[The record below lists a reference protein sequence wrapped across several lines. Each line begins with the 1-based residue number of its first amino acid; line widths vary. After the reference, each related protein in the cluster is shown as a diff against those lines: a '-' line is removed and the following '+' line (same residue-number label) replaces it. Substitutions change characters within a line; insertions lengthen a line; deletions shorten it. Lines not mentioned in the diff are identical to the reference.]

1 MFHNYRILEL
11 LGVTL
16 WQYGLTSAHIVCKQG
31 NLGILKKILSAA
43 KDQKVFC
50 NKKNG
55 QTSDYEVV
63 LRTRAKE
70 VLPNLFYPHTR
81 GKSTLHAI
89 CIDHVTFIL

>member
-1 MFHNYRILEL
+1 MLCILDDYL

-50 NKKNG
+50 NEKSG

-63 LRTRAKE
+63 LRTRAKK
-70 VLPNLFYPHTR
+70 VLPNTT
-81 GKSTLHAI
+81 GKRI
-89 CIDHVTFIL
+89 YCIPFLVFFS